1 MLSGEMSMKI
11 ARILLLLHLITFKYA
26 AASSAE
32 TLHNYLWANYNHF
45 AGNIPHAQHWY
56 EKLFATNNSVY
67 TYKGYLNFLA
77 DTKQFKQ
84 ITDLI
89 PHLQKKFSNDADIQ
103 LLFTTALEKVNRNQ
117 EADNHIIVLS
127 QTFKTHAEISL
138 RAAQTYT
145 KRKEPENALLTI
157 DAFLNN
163 TPRKANNFVFY
174 FLKTQIYMQL
184 SQFTHALENIQKCL
198 EMHPHF
204 DKGWLLCASLHE
216 KEGKIKEALS
226 GYATFLELS
235 GGNKE
240 VEKHLVNLML
250 RYKSLEDNNQIL
262 LSHNISI
269 DNALLLFKQ
278 HRYPQ
283 ALAHINSCITQQ
295 PHSNECKLLKLQ
307 ILSALKDFKNIAQVA
322 HTWITADPQN
332 DLWPKSLCLLAHN
345 GMPRTQIIETFTDIL
360 KTSPDNVWCNV
371 YCADLCLRTEK
382 KDIAKQC
389 LTNALSCNTTDTIR
403 AKTLYQLAM
412 LAYEDGDHN
421 TMRKH
426 LENAYELTP
435 HNAHINNALAY
446 YWATKGK
453 DIAKAHTFIDKALVA
468 NNNNPYF
475 LDTQAVILYKEKKY
489 DQAYNILEKLDHHN
503 NGTILLHLAKV
514 HYALNN
520 KENADIFTQKAHAL
534 VKNSHEKKSVEKMQL
549 LLTQT

>member
-1 MLSGEMSMKI
+1 MKKN
-11 ARILLLLHLITFKYA
+11 LLLYILCITIKYA
-26 AASSAE
+26 AANNTES
-32 TLHNYLWANYNHF
+32 LHHYLWANYNHF
-45 AGNIPHAQHWY
+45 AGNISHAQNWY

-84 ITDLI
+84 ITDLL
-89 PHLQKKFSNDADIQ
+89 PHIQKKFSNDADIQ
-103 LLFTTALEKVNRNQ
+103 LLFATALEKTNHGQ
-117 EADNHIIVLS
+117 QADNHIIILS
-127 QTFKTHAEISL
+127 QTFKTHPEISL

-163 TPRKANNFVFY
+163 TPKKANNFVFY

-184 SQFTHALENIQKCL
+184 SQFTQALENIQKCL

-204 DKGWLLCASLHE
+204 DKGWLLCASLYE
-216 KEGKIKEALS
+216 KEGKIKEALA
-226 GYATFLELS
+226 GYANFLELS
-235 GGNKE
+235 GGNRE
-240 VEKHLVNLML
+240 IEKHLMNLML
-250 RYKSLEDNNQIL
+250 KYKSLEDNNQIL

-283 ALAHINSCITQQ
+283 ALAHVNSCITQQ
-295 PHSNECKLLKLQ
+295 PHNNECKLLKLQ
-307 ILSALKDFKNIAQVA
+307 ILSAMKDFKQITQVISA
-322 HTWITADPQN
+322 WITADPHN
-332 DLWPKSLCLLAHN
+332 DLWPKSLCLLTHN
-345 GMPRTQIIETFTDIL
+345 GLPRTQIIETFTEIL
-360 KTSPDNVWCNV
+360 KKSPDNLWCNL
-371 YCADLCLRTEK
+371 YSADICLRSGQ
-382 KDIAKQC
+382 KDIATQC
-389 LTNALSCNTTDTIR
+389 LTNALSCSMTDTIR

-412 LAYEDGDHN
+412 LSYEQGDHH
-421 TMRKH
+421 TMHTH
-426 LENAYELTP
+426 LENAYELNP

-453 DIAKAHTFIDKALVA
+453 DIIKAQPFIDKALAA
-468 NNNNPYF
+468 NSTNPYF
-475 LDTQAVILYKEKKY
+475 LDTKAVILYKEKKY
-489 DQAYNILEKLDHHN
+489 DQAQNILEKLDHHN

-534 VKNSHEKKSVEKMQL
+534 TKNSHEKKAVKKMQL
-549 LLTQT
+549 LLTHT